1 MLYEYCQIVSHMFTS
16 QRGNQSNYVFPI
28 FSLVLELNKEVE
40 ASHDMQKYD
49 LKKIFAYIQQSNS
62 DFLKF
67 LVDNFLNRIS
77 HKLG

>member
-1 MLYEYCQIVSHMFTS
+1 MFTS
-16 QRGNQSNYVFPI
+16 HRGNQSNYVFPI

-49 LKKIFAYIQQSNS
+49 KKISAYIQQSNS
-62 DFLKF
+62 DYLKF